1 MNKNED
7 KLRLQ
12 LPELEIPLKD
22 PFENDMLN
30 RKENVEV
37 LTHLI
42 ESTYGPRVI
51 SVDAE
56 WGNGK
61 TTFLKML
68 AQYLDNQDHAVVKF
82 NAWETDFCEHPF
94 IALFSELEIALNQFI
109 DRAVE
114 DSQSENKYDKIIE
127 QLKSVASILAIVVS
141 KLVTISFRHAGVTLD
156 INIDSDSDK
165 KKNIVEY
172 KEAFESLKEFKCTL
186 EKTVS
191 ALYELNYKSL
201 VIVIDELDRCR
212 PSYAIELLEVAK
224 HLFGVENI
232 VFILGINR
240 SQLEHSIEAL
250 YGSKFNAQE
259 YSRRFFDV
267 DYKLPSPS
275 RDDFINNLISNI
287 NIQSYFDSNNDSS
300 VICDFDTVR
309 QMLKIYFVDSSI
321 SLRTIQ
327 QTIQQ
332 LGLVHALLKKDKFT
346 YIPMA
351 VIMLIIKTIDSK
363 IFEDFVAGNI
373 SDLNLVEKLPNM
385 RNNSSVQKHAIN
397 CFEAIII
404 VIAKYIKPS
413 IQNAGGQTPL
423 YNEYFETCL
432 NAPNSE
438 KEIYQAKVI
447 TLVDNMQNIPRDW
460 NGINNLIKRIEFVS
474 EELLPSEN

>member
-30 RKENVEV
+30 RKENVKV
-37 LTHLI
+37 LTHLV

-94 IALFSELEIALNQFI
+94 IALFSELENALNHFI
-109 DRAVE
+109 DRDGE
-114 DSQSENKYDKIIE
+114 DSQSENKYDTLNK
-127 QLKSVASILAIVVS
+127 LKSAASTLATAAS
-141 KLVTISFRHAGVTLD
+141 KIAAISFEYSGVNVG
-156 INIDSDSDK
+156 IKFDSDLEK
-165 KKNIVEY
+165 NKNIFEY
-172 KEAFESLKEFKCTL
+172 KEAIKSLKEFKCTL
-186 EKTVS
+186 EKTAR
-191 ALYELNYKSL
+191 ALYELKFRSL

-224 HLFGVENI
+224 HLFSVEDI

-332 LGLVHALLKKDKFT
+332 LG
-346 YIPMA
+346 
-351 VIMLIIKTIDSK
+351 
-363 IFEDFVAGNI
+363 
-373 SDLNLVEKLPNM
+373 
-385 RNNSSVQKHAIN
+385 
-397 CFEAIII
+397 
-404 VIAKYIKPS
+404 
-413 IQNAGGQTPL
+413 
-423 YNEYFETCL
+423 
-432 NAPNSE
+432 
-438 KEIYQAKVI
+438 
-447 TLVDNMQNIPRDW
+447 
-460 NGINNLIKRIEFVS
+460 
-474 EELLPSEN
+474 